1 MVVPLVSVI
10 VPVRNGG
17 QNLRQ
22 CLQSITD
29 QTLRDLEIIIVDDGS
44 TDDSGAVVAEFAARD
59 PRVSC
64 VPGPATGSAGSARN
78 VGLAM
83 ATGDYLAFL
92 DADDYFAPTML
103 EELHTQA
110 SLDRADVA
118 LCKFRVHNE
127 QTGDSQAADWAMR
140 LQYFPKKMPFAP
152 ADLGDHLFFAVNPAA
167 WNKLFRAAFIRKA
180 KLEFQNLRRT
190 NDAYFTYMAL
200 AQAKRITHVDRYL
213 VNYRSGNPYSLQGSN
228 QEGPLEFVEAIAAMR
243 QHLEEIGKYQKLER
257 AFVNEALELCLAN
270 LRRASTLTALQQ
282 IHHALTTDVF
292 ARFGILNRPAEYFV
306 RPSLARQLNTV
317 MNHTAEEYLFLR
329 FAEAAE
335 NEAQAKAEA
344 RSALRE
350 IEVRANATWLASLPE
365 PLEPV
370 EIPERRQRVE
380 PSATRPDV
388 SVIIP
393 VYNTEAYIT
402 ECVASV
408 QAQTGVELQII
419 CVDDGSTDTSRE
431 LLDRFAAED
440 DRVTVIHQPNAGLSG
455 ARNTGLAHATG
466 RYVCF
471 IDSDDYWR
479 DDALAR
485 MVRRAD
491 EDKLDVLLFDAV
503 PLREEG
509 VSDKV
514 WARYEH
520 YYRRSDNFGSVMSGP
535 ELLARMKSI
544 DEYRASACLY
554 LVRAGLIRDLGLL
567 FYPGITHEDNLFTFA
582 LMLEAKRAIHL
593 AEPMYARRI
602 RPGSI
607 MTAGERAASTRGYLV
622 TYLEMRRLARR
633 GNYDDW
639 VAEQIGA
646 VIFTAFRLARDNFI
660 RLDPDVG
667 DRLREID
674 PTPEAQAA
682 VHMLRR
688 LRYEARVSSR
698 ANRPV
703 KPPKSRTRRLLGRA
717 KRLVKRVLG
726 RK

>member
-1 MVVPLVSVI
+1 MPQVSVI

-29 QTLRDLEIIIVDDGS
+29 QTLRDVEIIIVDDGS
-44 TDDSGAVVAEFAARD
+44 TDESAAIVTEFAARD

-152 ADLGDHLFFAVNPAA
+152 DDLGDYLFFAVNPAA
-167 WNKLFRAAFIRKA
+167 WNKLFRASFIRKA
-180 KLEFQNLRRT
+180 KLEFQDLRRT

-228 QEGPLEFVEAIAAMR
+228 QESPLEFVEAIAAMR
-243 QHLEEIGKYQKLER
+243 RRLEEIGKYQKLER

-270 LRRASTLTALQQ
+270 LRRASTLSAFQQ
-282 IHHALTTDVF
+282 IHRALTTDVF
-292 ARFGILNRPAEYFV
+292 ARFGILNRPASYFV
-306 RPSLARQLNTV
+306 RPSLARQLDAIQ
-317 MNHTAEEYLFLR
+317 NHTAEEYLFRR
-329 FAEAAE
+329 FAEASDAA
-335 NEAQAKAEA
+335 AQARAEA

-350 IEVRANATWLASLPE
+350 IEVRANATWLASQPE
-365 PLEPV
+365 PPQPRSL
-370 EIPERRQRVE
+370 PERRRIE
-380 PSATRPDV
+380 PSAARPDV

-393 VYNTEAYIT
+393 VYNTEGYIA
-402 ECVASV
+402 ECVDSV
-408 QAQTGVELQII
+408 RAQTGVELQII
-419 CVDDGSTDTSRE
+419 CIDDGSTDTSGE

-440 DRVTVIHQPNAGLSG
+440 ERIIVIHQPNAGLSG

-479 DDALAR
+479 ENALAR

-491 EDKLDVLLFDAV
+491 ENKLDALLFDAV
-503 PLREEG
+503 PLREQG

-520 YYRRSDNFGSVMSGP
+520 YYRRSDKFGTVMTGP

-554 LVRAGLIRDLGLL
+554 LVRSGLVRELGLV

-582 LMLEAKRAIHL
+582 LMLEAKRATHL

-622 TYLEMRRLARR
+622 TYLEMRRLASR
-633 GNYDDW
+633 GNYEDW

-646 VIFTAFRLARDNFI
+646 VIFTAFRMARDNFI
-660 RLDPDVG
+660 RLDPDIG
-667 DRLREID
+667 DRLREVD
-674 PTPEAQAA
+674 PSPEAQAA
-682 VHMLRR
+682 FHMLRR
-688 LRYEARVSSR
+688 LRYEWRVSR
-698 ANRPV
+698 AN
-703 KPPKSRTRRLLGRA
+703 KPNPKPRKSLPRRLLQRA
-717 KRLVKRVLG
+717 RRLAKRVLG
-726 RK
+726 RQ